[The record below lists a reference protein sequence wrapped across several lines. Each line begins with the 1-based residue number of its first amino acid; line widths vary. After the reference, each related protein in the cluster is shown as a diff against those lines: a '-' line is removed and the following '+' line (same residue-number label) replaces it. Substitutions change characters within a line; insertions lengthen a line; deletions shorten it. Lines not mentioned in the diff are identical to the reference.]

1 MKILLIH
8 PQNYLQ
14 RCSTGIYGRHLR
26 YAPLTMPTLKALIPK
41 DIDAHVRI
49 IDEMVEPVDLDYS
62 ADLVGITAI
71 TGTATRAYE
80 FADRFRTRGATV
92 VMGGIHATLMS
103 AEALEHAD
111 VVVKGPAERSWP
123 QLLRDLQTGNLQRV
137 YHDRKPL
144 SPEIIVAPDR
154 SSIHKKD
161 YVGHASVEMSRGCSN
176 QCEFCTSHRF
186 YSQYVTRPI
195 QSVLDEI
202 EQLKSKVVFFLDPNL
217 IGDREYA
224 KEFFRE
230 FTKYRKWWLGC
241 ASMDLMEDEELLNML
256 AKSGCKGLLIGFES
270 INPQALTQ
278 ARKIQNH
285 GKRYKEVVR
294 RLHDK
299 GILVQGCFVFGFD
312 CDEPSVFEETADFIA
327 ESGIDLPQFTV
338 YTPFSGTP
346 VFDRLEKEGR
356 ILTHDW
362 SRYNGQNVVFQPQNM
377 SVRELEEG
385 MELVRNRCYSFIQL
399 AKRLTTRPYW
409 LKPLVISS
417 YLNFRRYQKKIQ
429 EKQFEPRRT
438 RSYAKESSVVRWGS
452 FLPSLQLSVTKLYHM
467 EPEEELL

>member
-26 YAPLTMPTLKALIPK
+26 YAPLTMPTLKALIPEE
-41 DIDAHVRI
+41 IGAHARI
-49 IDEMVEPVDLDYS
+49 IDEMVEPVDLHEN

-71 TGTATRAYE
+71 TGTATRAYQL
-80 FADRFRTRGATV
+80 ADRFRARGATV

-103 AEALEHAD
+103 DEALEHAD
-111 VVVKGPAERSWP
+111 VVVRGPAERSWP
-123 QLLRDLQTGNLQRV
+123 QLLKDFQAGSLQRV
-137 YHDRKPL
+137 YHDRQPL
-144 SPEIIVAPDR
+144 TSELIVPPDR

-161 YVGHASVEMSRGCSN
+161 YVGHASIEMSRGCSN
-176 QCEFCTSHRF
+176 QCEFCTTHRF
-186 YSQYVTRPI
+186 YHQYVTRSTR
-195 QSVLDEI
+195 SVLDELK
-202 EQLKSKVVFFLDPNL
+202 QLKSKVVFFLDPNL
-217 IGDREYA
+217 IGDKEYA

-230 FTKYRKWWLGC
+230 LAKYRKWWLGC
-241 ASMDLMEDEELLNML
+241 ASMDLMEDEELLDIL
-256 AKSGCKGLLIGFES
+256 SQSGCKGLLIGFES

-278 ARKIQNH
+278 ARKIHNQ

-312 CDEPSVFEETADFIA
+312 CDQPSVFEETADFIA

-338 YTPFSGTP
+338 YTPFPGTP

-356 ILTHDW
+356 ILTRDW
-362 SRYNGQNVVFQPQNM
+362 SLYNGQNVVFQPQKM
-377 SVRELEEG
+377 SVRELQQG
-385 MELVRNRCYSFIQL
+385 LDFVRNRCYSFTQL

-409 LKPLVISS
+409 LKPLVVSS

-429 EKQFEPRRT
+429 EKQSELQKQMEPRRT
-438 RSYAKESSVVRWGS
+438 RRYAKEKIKTRKITG
-452 FLPSLQLSVTKLYHM
+452 TKY
-467 EPEEELL
+467 EEQYAVL